1 MDVSK
6 DWLDASIRPSG
17 TFERFSND
25 ATGIGALADL
35 CRAENVELVVME
47 ASGGYE
53 RTAFLLLWEMG
64 IACALAN
71 PRHVRRFAE
80 AMGFLEKTDRID
92 AAMIAHYAETKRLAA
107 LPPPKAAQMR
117 LSALMARLSQ
127 VTSDLTVQRQRRS
140 AA

>member
-1 MDVSK
+1 
-6 DWLDASIRPSG
+6 
-17 TFERFSND
+17 
-25 ATGIGALADL
+25 
-35 CRAENVELVVME
+35 
-47 ASGGYE
+47 
-53 RTAFLLLWEMG
+53 

-140 AA
+140 AARDHQSVASLNEVIALVLSQIFSKVAEPADAGHTYAASEANC